1 MTGPVPGPVPGP
13 AIRTLVVEDD
23 PLLADAHSQYV
34 GRVPGFRTVGVVHG
48 GGEALRFIG
57 RNDVDLILL
66 DFYLPDM
73 TGLDVCRAL
82 RAGGSEVDVIAVTSA
97 RDLEIVRAAVAQG
110 VVQYLLKPFTLAAF
124 RDKLERYADY
134 RRALAGTG
142 DAAASTLGQQ
152 DVDRALSALR
162 GSSGGGGGP
171 NLPKGMSKDTLD
183 AIEALLRSVP
193 GGLSAGEVAERVGVV
208 RVTGR
213 RYLEYLAE
221 HDLAVRSPRY
231 GGPGRPEH
239 VYRWVSS
246 R

>member
-1 MTGPVPGPVPGP
+1 M
-13 AIRTLVVEDD
+13 IRTLVVEDD

-34 GRVPGFRTVGVVHG
+34 ERVPGFRTSGVVHSG
-48 GGEALRFIG
+48 GDALRFVG
-57 RNDVDLILL
+57 RNEIDVVLL

-73 TGLDVCRAL
+73 TGLDVCRSL
-82 RAGGSEVDVIAVTSA
+82 RSRGIGVDVIAVTSA
-97 RDLEIVRAAVAQG
+97 RDLEIVRAALALG

-134 RRALAGTG
+134 RRALGGSG
-142 DAAASTLGQQ
+142 DATAPALAQQ

-162 GSSGGGGGP
+162 GGGGP
-171 NLPKGMSKDTLD
+171 NLPKGMSKETLD
-183 AIEALLRSVP
+183 AIEELLRAAP
-193 GGLSAGEVAERVGVV
+193 EGLSAGEVAQRVGVV

-239 VYRWVSS
+239 VYRWAA
-246 R
+246 RR

>member
-1 MTGPVPGPVPGP
+1 M
-13 AIRTLVVEDD
+13 IRTLVVEDD

-34 GRVPGFRTVGVVHG
+34 ERVPGFRTAGVAHG
-48 GGEALRFIG
+48 GGEALRFLG
-57 RNDVDLILL
+57 RTEVDLVLL

-82 RAGGSEVDVIAVTSA
+82 RSRGIGVDVIAVTSA

-124 RDKLERYADY
+124 RDKLERYAEY
-134 RRALAGTG
+134 RRALTGPGTGAGT
-142 DAAASTLGQQ
+142 ASPAPLAQQ

-162 GSSGGGGGP
+162 GSAGP
-171 NLPKGMSKDTLD
+171 NLPKGMSKSTLD
-183 AIEALLRSVP
+183 AIEELLRSAP
-193 GGLSAGEVAERVGVV
+193 EGLSAGEVAERLGIV

-221 HDLAVRSPRY
+221 HDLTVRSPRY

-239 VYRWVSS
+239 VYRWVAPPC
-246 R
+246 

>member
-1 MTGPVPGPVPGP
+1 V
-13 AIRTLVVEDD
+13 IRTLVVEDD
-23 PLLADAHSQYV
+23 PVLADAHSQYV
-34 GRVPGFRTVGVVHG
+34 RRVPGFQPVGVVHSG
-48 GGEALRFIG
+48 TEALRFLG
-57 RNDVDLILL
+57 GNAVDLVLL

-82 RAGGSEVDVIAVTSA
+82 RARGVGVDVIAVTSA

-124 RDKLERYADY
+124 RDKLERYAEY
-134 RRALAGTG
+134 RRALGGTG
-142 DAAASTLGQQ
+142 ETDGTGPSALAQQ

-162 GSSGGGGGP
+162 GSSGP

-183 AIEALLRSVP
+183 AIEELLRSTP
-193 GGLSAGEVAERVGVV
+193 AGLSAGEVAERVGVV

-239 VYRWVSS
+239 VYRWVAP

>member
-1 MTGPVPGPVPGP
+1 M
-13 AIRTLVVEDD
+13 IRTLVVEDD

-34 GRVPGFRTVGVVHG
+34 QRVPGFRTVGVVHA

-57 RNDVDLILL
+57 RREVDLVLL

-82 RAGGSEVDVIAVTSA
+82 RARGTEVDVIAVTSA
-97 RDLEIVRAAVAQG
+97 RDLEIVRSAVAQG
-110 VVQYLLKPFTLAAF
+110 VVQYLLKPFTLATF
-124 RDKLERYADY
+124 RDKLERYAEY
-134 RRALAGTG
+134 RRALTG
-142 DAAASTLGQQ
+142 SATATPAQQ

-162 GSSGGGGGP
+162 GSTGP

-183 AIEALLRSVP
+183 AIEELLRSAP
-193 GGLSAGEVAERVGVV
+193 DGLSAGEVAEAVGVV

-221 HDLAVRSPRY
+221 HGLALRSPRY

-239 VYRWVSS
+239 VYRWVASN
-246 R
+246 

>member
-1 MTGPVPGPVPGP
+1 MIDPVIDPV
-13 AIRTLVVEDD
+13 IRTLVVEDD
-23 PLLADAHSQYV
+23 PLLADAQSQYV
-34 GRVPGFRTVGVVHG
+34 ERVPGFRTVGVVHG
-48 GGEALRFIG
+48 GAEALRFVG
-57 RNDVDLILL
+57 RNEVDLVLL

-82 RAGGSEVDVIAVTSA
+82 RARGIGVDVIAVTSA

-124 RDKLERYADY
+124 RDKLERYAEY
-134 RRALAGTG
+134 RRALAGPG
-142 DAAASTLGQQ
+142 DAVPSALAQQ

-162 GSSGGGGGP
+162 GSGGPNRP

-183 AIEALLRSVP
+183 AIEALLRSAP
-193 GGLSAGEVAERVGVV
+193 EGLSAGEVAERVGVV

-221 HDLAVRSPRY
+221 HALAVRSPRY

-239 VYRWVSS
+239 VYRWAVP

>member
-1 MTGPVPGPVPGP
+1 M
-13 AIRTLVVEDD
+13 IRTLVVEDD

-34 GRVPGFRTVGVVHG
+34 ERVPGFGTVGVVHSG
-48 GGEALRFIG
+48 GDALRFVG
-57 RNDVDLILL
+57 RTQVDLILL

-82 RAGGSEVDVIAVTSA
+82 RAKGIGVDVIAVTSA

-124 RDKLERYADY
+124 RDKLERYAEY
-134 RRALAGTG
+134 RQALTG
-142 DAAASTLGQQ
+142 AADSTPSPLAQQ
-152 DVDRALSALR
+152 DVDRALAALR
-162 GSSGGGGGP
+162 GSTGP
-171 NLPKGMSKDTLD
+171 NLPKGMSKETLD
-183 AIEALLRSVP
+183 AIEGLLRAVP
-193 GGLSAGEVAERVGVV
+193 EGLSAGEVAERVGVV

-239 VYRWVSS
+239 VYRWVASG
-246 R
+246 RAEP

>member
-1 MTGPVPGPVPGP
+1 V
-13 AIRTLVVEDD
+13 IRTLIVEDD

-34 GRVPGFRTVGVVHG
+34 QRVPGFGTAGVVHSG
-48 GGEALRFIG
+48 GDALRFVG
-57 RNDVDLILL
+57 RHEVDLILL

-73 TGLDVCRAL
+73 TGLEVCRAL
-82 RAGGSEVDVIAVTSA
+82 RARGIGVDVIAVTSA

-124 RDKLERYADY
+124 RDKLERYSEY
-134 RRALAGTG
+134 RRALTGPG
-142 DAAASTLGQQ
+142 DAPPSVLAQQ

-162 GSSGGGGGP
+162 GSGGP
-171 NLPKGMSKDTLD
+171 NLPKGMSKETLD
-183 AIEALLRSVP
+183 AIEELLRGAP
-193 GGLSAGEVAERVGVV
+193 EGLSAGEVAEQVGVV

-221 HDLAVRSPRY
+221 QQLAVRSPRY

>member
-1 MTGPVPGPVPGP
+1 V
-13 AIRTLVVEDD
+13 IRTLVVEDD

-34 GRVPGFRTVGVVHG
+34 GRVPGFRTVGVVHAG
-48 GGEALRFIG
+48 ADALRFVG
-57 RNDVDLILL
+57 RHEVDLILL

-73 TGLDVCRAL
+73 TGLEVCRAL
-82 RAGGSEVDVIAVTSA
+82 RAKGIGVDVIAVTSA

-110 VVQYLLKPFTLAAF
+110 VVQYLLKPFTLAGF
-124 RDKLERYADY
+124 RDKLERYAEY
-134 RRALAGTG
+134 RRALGGADETV
-142 DAAASTLGQQ
+142 APALAQQ

-162 GSSGGGGGP
+162 GSSGP
-171 NLPKGMSKDTLD
+171 NLPKGMSKQTLD
-183 AIEALLRSVP
+183 AIEELLRAAP
-193 GGLSAGEVAERVGVV
+193 DGLSAGEVAERVGVV

-221 HDLAVRSPRY
+221 HRLAVRSPRY

-239 VYRWVSS
+239 VYRWVAS

>member
-1 MTGPVPGPVPGP
+1 V
-13 AIRTLVVEDD
+13 IRTLVVEDD

-34 GRVPGFRTVGVVHG
+34 ERVPGFRTVGVVHG

-57 RNDVDLILL
+57 RNEVDLVLL

-82 RAGGSEVDVIAVTSA
+82 RSRGSGVDIIAVTSA
-97 RDLEIVRAAVAQG
+97 RDLEIVRSAVAQG

-134 RRALAGTG
+134 RRALTVSP
-142 DAAASTLGQQ
+142 DAAAAQQ

-162 GSSGGGGGP
+162 GSSGP

-183 AIEALLRSVP
+183 AIEELLRSTP
-193 GGLSAGEVAERVGVV
+193 EGMSAGEVAERVGVV

-221 HDLAVRSPRY
+221 HGLALRSPRY

-239 VYRWVSS
+239 VYRWVEIA
-246 R
+246 